1 MKNLCRM
8 VAEVL
13 GVEEE
18 SVTPDTGPMV
28 LSAWDSL
35 NHMRLMVQLEEHY
48 AIELSPDEVVS
59 LLSVQDIAGFL
70 AAKGIPVG

>member
-1 MKNLCRM
+1 MKKLCRM

-35 NHMRLMVQLEEHY
+35 NHMRLMAQIEEYY
-48 AIELSPDEVVS
+48 AIMLSADEIVS

-70 AAKGIPVG
+70 AAKGIQVE